1 MAPRGFR
8 GAGLV
13 AVACLWAVAA
23 AGQDSGP
30 ALPELSIGQP
40 VLPEGVVR
48 SPVLTIDADQL
59 FSESRFG
66 QRLTDDIQTQSEELA
81 AENRS
86 IAGELEAEEQALTRR
101 RPEMTPEA
109 FRAEAEAFDAR
120 VQRIRQEQDAKE
132 RALGAQVQAAE
143 EAFLTAV
150 RPVLGQLMAERG
162 AAVVLD
168 RRTVVLSVGAVDITE
183 AAVARIDAEM
193 GEGMSLP
200 ELELPAEE
208 ENRP

>member
-1 MAPRGFR
+1 MRARGLR
-8 GAGLV
+8 GAVGLA
-13 AVACLWAVAA
+13 AVAFVWAA
-23 AGQDSGP
+23 ASPAQESGQGADPLPP
-30 ALPELSIGQP
+30 ALSIGEP
-40 VLPEGVVR
+40 VLPGVVR

-66 QRLTDDIQTQSEELA
+66 QRLTDDIQARSEALA
-81 AENRS
+81 AENRA
-86 IAGELEAEEQALTRR
+86 IARDLEAEEQVLTRR
-101 RPEMTPEA
+101 RAEMSPEE
-109 FRAEAEAFDAR
+109 FRAEAEAFDTR
-120 VQRIRQEQDAKE
+120 VQGIRQEQDAKE

-168 RRTVVLSVGAVDITE
+168 RRSVVLSVGAVDITE
-183 AAVARIDAEM
+183 VAVARIDAEM

-200 ELELPAEE
+200 ELEAPQD
-208 ENRP
+208 

>member
-1 MAPRGFR
+1 MTARGVR
-8 GAGLV
+8 GAGL
-13 AVACLWAVAA
+13 AAAACLWPVVATGQE
-23 AGQDSGP
+23 AG
-30 ALPELSIGQP
+30 P
-40 VLPEGVVR
+40 VLPDAPIGEAVQPGVVR
-48 SPVLTIDADQL
+48 SPILTIDADQL
-59 FSESRFG
+59 FSKSRFG
-66 QRLTDDIQTQSEELA
+66 QRLTDDIQAQSEALA

-86 IAGELEAEEQALTRR
+86 IAAQLEDEERDLTSR

-109 FRAEAEAFDAR
+109 FRAEAEAFDGR

-168 RRTVVLSVGAVDITE
+168 RRTVVLSLGAVDITE
-183 AAVARIDAEM
+183 AAVARIDEEM

-200 ELELPAEE
+200 ELETPAE
-208 ENRP
+208 